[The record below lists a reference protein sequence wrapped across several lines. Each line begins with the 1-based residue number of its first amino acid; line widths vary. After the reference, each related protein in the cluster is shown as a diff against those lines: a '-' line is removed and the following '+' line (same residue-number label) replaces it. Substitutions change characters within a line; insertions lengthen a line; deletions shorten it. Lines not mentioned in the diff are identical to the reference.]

1 VPDDDPSVG
10 PAIASSIGGLMSD
23 HGSHT
28 KHPRLIELEQ
38 MVRDGRIDT
47 IIVALTDM
55 QGRLMGKRVQGE
67 AFLNGVIDHGAHF
80 CTYLL
85 GTDMEMNTPE
95 GFELMNWETGYGDW
109 IAAPVWDT
117 LRILPWLEKT
127 ALVLSDTID
136 EETQAEIPVSP
147 RTILKRQVERATA
160 AGIMV
165 KAGSEFEYYVLK
177 DSWDALAAKGF
188 SVPQR
193 FGDYNED
200 YHLLQATKAEPLH
213 RLLRNQMTAA
223 RIPVEFSKGEAANGQ
238 HEVNIRYDEV
248 LESADRS
255 VLFKHGAK
263 EIAYLNGWGITFMA
277 KPDHTWTGSSGHLH
291 MSVWS
296 ADGSTPLMAARDG
309 EPAGPYGLSV
319 VGQRF
324 MAGMMA
330 LSRELAVFIAPFIN
344 SYKRYASLSWA
355 PVNVVWG
362 RDNRTTGFRLVGH
375 GSSLHVEDRFPG
387 GDMNAYLTYAAMVGA
402 GLYGI
407 EHGLDLVPEYKGNG
421 YVAKGVPRMPRALYE
436 AIAELERSKAAV
448 EIFGQ
453 DVVDHYLNAA
463 RVEQEA
469 YDMVVHDW
477 ERQRY
482 LERG

>member
-1 VPDDDPSVG
+1 MAPS
-10 PAIASSIGGLMSD
+10 AS
-23 HGSHT
+23 HGHA
-28 KHPRLIELEQ
+28 KHPRLEELEA

-47 IIVALTDM
+47 LIVALTDM
-55 QGRLMGKRVQGE
+55 QGRLVGKRVQAQ
-67 AFLNGVIDHGAHF
+67 AFLGGVIDHGAHF

-95 GFELMNWETGYGDW
+95 GFALMNWETGYGDW

-117 LRILPWLEKT
+117 LRVLPWLEKT
-127 ALVLSDTID
+127 AIVLSDTID
-136 EETQAEIPVSP
+136 EETHQEIPVSP
-147 RTILKRQVERATA
+147 RTILKRQVEKARA
-160 AGIMV
+160 AGFTV
-165 KAGSEFEYYVLK
+165 KAGSEFEYYVLR
-177 DSWDALAAKGF
+177 DSWQDIADNGYA
-188 SVPQR
+188 VPKR
-193 FGDYNED
+193 FGTYNED

-213 RLLRNQMTAA
+213 RLLRNYMTEA
-223 RIPVEFSKGEAANGQ
+223 RVPIEFSKGEAAAGQ
-238 HEVNIRYDEV
+238 HEVNIRYDHV

-291 MSVWS
+291 MSVWTG
-296 ADGSTPLMAARDG
+296 DGARPLMHAAEG
-309 EPAGPYGLSV
+309 AAAGPYGLSEI
-319 VGQRF
+319 GQQF
-324 MAGMMA
+324 IAGMMK

-375 GSSLHVEDRFPG
+375 GPGLHVEDRFPG

-407 EHGLDLVPEYKGNG
+407 EHKLKLQPEFKGNG
-421 YVAKGVPRMPRALYE
+421 YVAKGVERMPRALYE
-436 AIAELERSKAAV
+436 AIWELEKSKAAV

-463 RVEQEA
+463 RVEQQV
-469 YDMVVHDW
+469 YDSVVHDW
-477 ERQRY
+477 ERERY